1 MLMRSIQTKSNAI
14 FFNNINYLN
23 ISIDPN
29 ETSAHKQGEMKYVCL
44 SI

>member
-23 ISIDPN
+23 VSIDLS
-29 ETSAHKQGEMKYVCL
+29 ETSAHKQGEMKYICL
-44 SI
+44 SV